1 MLARNGN
8 THGNMHGVYDEIARR
23 AEDEARMVTQR
34 QGPFAAEIMAGHSPA
49 WHLIQTAPRQET
61 VAAAHLVGRHFAIYL
76 PTFGRDD
83 VLPVSGKVRA
93 GDPLF
98 RGYLFLF
105 VWNIEAHW
113 RRICACPGVARIV
126 VEAERPVVVPDTVID
141 DIQVLEVLNGKL
153 EDTCRAGRRGW
164 RKRRRDGA
172 PTPKRQTVT
181 ISTPSAFAGM
191 GNLDDADRNDRL
203 RHALQLEGHL

>member
-23 AEDEARMVTQR
+23 AEHEARMVTQR
-34 QGPFAAEIMAGHSPA
+34 QGPFAAEIMAGHSPC

-61 VAAAHLVGRHFAIYL
+61 IAAAHLVGRHFAIYL

-83 VLPVSGKVRA
+83 VLPVSGKVKA

-113 RRICACPGVARIV
+113 RRICACPGVTRIV
-126 VEAERPVVVPDTVID
+126 VEAERPVVVPDRVID

-153 EDTCRAGRRGW
+153 DDACRAGRRGW

-172 PTPKRQTVT
+172 APARPQTVT
-181 ISTPSAFAGM
+181 ISTASAFAEIKD
-191 GNLDDADRNDRL
+191 LDPADRNDRL
-203 RHALQLEGHL
+203 RRALQLENPL